1 MKLSR
6 SDLTVNELLILNGAL
21 RDHEKSLALG
31 YLMLIGGHLGVHRFY
46 VKKITTGI
54 IQLILFILALISYVV
69 LLISL
74 ELVETTESGFAWM
87 LGSLVPL
94 LLFGG
99 ALTVWVIVDLF
110 LLPGMI
116 RNWNARV
123 EEDIL
128 REIYQHRLNTQT
140 TEGPESGS
148 TPAPQSPL

>member
-46 VKKITTGI
+46 VKRIATGI
-54 IQLILFILALISYVV
+54 IQLILFILAMISYVV
-69 LLISL
+69 MLFAMEFI
-74 ELVETTESGFAWM
+74 ETTSSGFAWF
-87 LGSLVPL
+87 LGSLIPL

-99 ALTVWVIVDLF
+99 ALTIWVIVDLF

-116 RNWNARV
+116 RNWNAKV

-140 TEGPESGS
+140 HAGPENGY